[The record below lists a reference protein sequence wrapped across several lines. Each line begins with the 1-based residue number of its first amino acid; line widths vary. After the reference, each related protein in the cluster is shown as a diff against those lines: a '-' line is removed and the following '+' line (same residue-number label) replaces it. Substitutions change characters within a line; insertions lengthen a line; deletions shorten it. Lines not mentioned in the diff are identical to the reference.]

1 MPEHFRG
8 FAAVVERDGGTT
20 YATICRGVADNEDVL
35 GLLNA
40 APPAQARPL
49 LLLGA
54 VHFLLLSGV
63 QHPLAAH
70 YDTVAATLGS
80 PPQTPTT
87 DVTAAF
93 ISFCHDFGPQLTQL
107 IATRRTQT
115 NEVGRCTALLPGL
128 CHIASH
134 DAEGGPL
141 SLLDLGTS
149 AGLNLLFDDYAY
161 AYREQEGD
169 SVRTAGAPGAGVAL
183 ECTVRSGLG
192 LLPDLRLPFM
202 AERVG
207 LDLSPVDPRSDD
219 EARWLL
225 ACQWP
230 DNPVRFGNLRAA
242 LDNVRAAP
250 DPPRLVQGDM
260 VHDLD
265 RVVASMGG
273 EGSLVVFHS
282 WVAAY
287 LGDEEQRDLVEAVRE
302 VGRTRPVHYLYAESA
317 FETGGLPTPPPPQ
330 PRDGPDMATA
340 LVHVAPDAEPM
351 RIADMHPHG
360 YWLRWWP
367 TPPAPTGSPAG
378 PGPARPRR

>member
-93 ISFCHDFGPQLTQL
+93 ISFCHDFRPALTEL

-128 CHIASH
+128 CHIAALQP
-134 DAEGGPL
+134 DAGPL

-149 AGLNLLFDDYAY
+149 AGLNLLFDDYGY
-161 AYREQEGD
+161 TYREPD
-169 SVRTAGAPGAGVAL
+169 ADAVRRAGVPGARVAL
-183 ECTVRSGLG
+183 SCTARSGLG
-192 LLPDLRLPFM
+192 LLPDLQLPPM
-202 AERVG
+202 AARVG
-207 LDLSPVDPRSDD
+207 LDLSPVDPQSDD
-219 EARWLL
+219 EALWLL

-230 DNPVRFGNLRAA
+230 DNPVRFANVRAA
-242 LDNVRAAP
+242 IDNVRAAAH
-250 DPPRLVQGDM
+250 PPRLVQGDM
-260 VHDLD
+260 VEDLA
-265 RVVASMGG
+265 RVAATVTG
-273 EGSLVVFHS
+273 EGPLVVFHS

-287 LGDEEQRDLVEAVRE
+287 LGEDRQRALVEAVRA
-302 VGRTRPVHYLYAESA
+302 VGQERPVHYLYAESA
-317 FETGGLPTPPPPQ
+317 FETVGLPTPPPPQ
-330 PRDGPDMATA
+330 PRPGPDMATA
-340 LVHVAPDAEPM
+340 LVHVAPGSEPA

-367 TPPAPTGSPAG
+367 PPV
-378 PGPARPRR
+378 